1 MFRTSK
7 YNAKKVEIDGIKFDS
22 KAEGEFYLHLK
33 KQVTER
39 QILGFERQ
47 KRMLLQEGFSVEG
60 VKGKIRPIFYVVDFI
75 VTENDG
81 TITYIDV
88 KGVETDVF
96 KLKKKLFMKRYN
108 TALLK
113 VKKTKGGW
121 QYE

>member
-22 KAEGEFYLHLK
+22 KAEGDYYLHLK
-33 KQVTER
+33 QQVTER

-47 KRMLLQEGFSVEG
+47 KRMLLQEGFNVEG

-81 TITYIDV
+81 TVTYIDV